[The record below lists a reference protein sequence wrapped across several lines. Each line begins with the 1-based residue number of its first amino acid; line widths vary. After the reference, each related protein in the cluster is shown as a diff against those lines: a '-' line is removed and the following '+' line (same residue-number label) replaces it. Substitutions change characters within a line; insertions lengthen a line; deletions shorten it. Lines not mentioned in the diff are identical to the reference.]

1 MIRSLYYL
9 ESICWS
15 VSNNNNG
22 IYIALIHSCSKRL
35 VIVFWNGIRME
46 LEFDR
51 VIRVKISEI
60 LIKGKKIWFDL
71 ARNSSYLQ

>member
-22 IYIALIHSCSKRL
+22 IYIALIHRCSKRL
-35 VIVFWNGIRME
+35 VIVFWNGIRVE
-46 LEFDR
+46 LQEPEFDR

-71 ARNSSYLQ
+71 ARN